1 MTPLLW
7 IVVKMG
13 IVTWLALL
21 AASLMRAQGWTPAGF
36 LLALS
41 NRDNMPAPSAVAG
54 RATRA
59 SVNTLEAFVL
69 FAPLA
74 LVAHAAAAANP
85 QVLLGA
91 QIFFWSR
98 LAYLAIYVAGIAY
111 LRTGVWGAGY
121 AGLIMMILGLG

>member
-21 AASLMRAQGWTPAGF
+21 LASLMRAQGWTPPGF
-36 LLALS
+36 LLALG
-41 NRDNMPAPSAVAG
+41 NRDNMPTPSAVAG

-74 LVAHAAAAANP
+74 LVAHTVAAANP

-98 LAYLAIYVAGIAY
+98 LVYLAVYVAGIAY
-111 LRTGVWGAGY
+111 VRTLVWGAGY
-121 AGLIMMILGLG
+121 AGLVMMILSLG

>member
-7 IVVKMG
+7 IVVKLG
-13 IVTWLALL
+13 IVTWLAMLL
-21 AASLMRAQGWTPAGF
+21 ASLMRARGWTPPGF
-36 LLALS
+36 LLALG
-41 NRDNMPAPSAVAG
+41 NRDNRPAPDAVAG

-59 SVNTLEAFVL
+59 SVNTLEAFAL

-74 LVAHAAAAANP
+74 LVAHAVAAGNA

-98 LAYLAIYVAGIAY
+98 LAYLAVYVACIAY
-111 LRTGVWGAGY
+111 LRTLVWGAGD
-121 AGLIMMILGLG
+121 AGLVMMILGLG